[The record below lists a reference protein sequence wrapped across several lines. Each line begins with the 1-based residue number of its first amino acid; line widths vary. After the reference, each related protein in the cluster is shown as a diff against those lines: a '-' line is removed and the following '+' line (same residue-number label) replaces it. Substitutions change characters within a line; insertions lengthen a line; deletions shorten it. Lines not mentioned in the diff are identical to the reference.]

1 MNDLYIF
8 LRLESALG
16 LGSLGGR
23 AVSRLSGG
31 TRRRLCV
38 ALAFV
43 ARPALVSLDEP
54 TAGVDPAARR
64 CGNKPFIT

>member
-1 MNDLYIF
+1 M
-8 LRLESALG
+8 LEVL
-16 LGSLGGR
+16 SLG
-23 AVSRLSGG
+23 AVSQEPVWRLSGG

-43 ARPALVSLDEP
+43 GAPHLVALDEP

-64 CGNKPFIT
+64 YLLEA

>member
-1 MNDLYIF
+1 MLQV
-8 LRLESALG
+8 LC
-16 LGSLGGR
+16 LGG
-23 AVSRLSGG
+23 VSERPVAQLSGG

-43 ARPALVSLDEP
+43 ARPSLVSLDEP

-64 CGNKPFIT
+64 YLLSNKKKVVGVCAP

>member
-1 MNDLYIF
+1 ML
-8 LRLESALG
+8 
-16 LGSLGGR
+16 SLG
-23 AVSRLSGG
+23 AVAEEPVWRLSGG

-43 ARPALVSLDEP
+43 AEPGLVVLDEP

-64 CGNKPFIT
+64 YNIELLSNFASRFEVPSL

>member
-1 MNDLYIF
+1 M
-8 LRLESALG
+8 LEVL
-16 LGSLGGR
+16 SLGV
-23 AVSRLSGG
+23 VSDVTVTRLSGG

-43 ARPALVSLDEP
+43 GDPHLVSLDEP

-64 CGNKPFIT
+64 

>member
-1 MNDLYIF
+1 MLSV
-8 LRLESALG
+8 L
-16 LGSLGGR
+16 SLGPFQEKMV
-23 AVSRLSGG
+23 AQLSGG

-43 ARPALVSLDEP
+43 GGPALVSLDEP

-64 CGNKPFIT
+64 WDS

>member
-1 MNDLYIF
+1 MMRAL
-8 LRLESALG
+8 ALG
-16 LGSLGGR
+16 AVGAR
-23 AVSRLSGG
+23 AAAQLSGG

-43 ARPALVSLDEP
+43 ARPALVVLDEP

-64 CGNKPFIT
+64 WVQLY